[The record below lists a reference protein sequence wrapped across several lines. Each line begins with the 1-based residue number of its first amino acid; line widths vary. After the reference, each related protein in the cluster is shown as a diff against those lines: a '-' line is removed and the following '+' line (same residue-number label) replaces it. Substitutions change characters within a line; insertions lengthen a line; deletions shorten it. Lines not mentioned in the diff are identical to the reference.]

1 MFTAYFS
8 FPAKM
13 ERLVIGYDYRTAQ
26 AVREMYKAV
35 YEHEHTQ
42 ARLSLKSV
50 AVEVML
56 ARASRVQYVVYKGQ
70 KVHARKKQAATRTV
84 VWNDRKGR
92 IARRCKALPRAVRA
106 GKRTIVWKE
115 SAFSRSEQN
124 KMTLHVARFRLELSR
139 RMSAETLKMRA
150 AEKEFNEKWV
160 AWMLLGAYE

>member
-1 MFTAYFS
+1 
-8 FPAKM
+8 
-13 ERLVIGYDYRTAQ
+13 
-26 AVREMYKAV
+26 
-35 YEHEHTQ
+35 
-42 ARLSLKSV
+42 
-50 AVEVML
+50 
-56 ARASRVQYVVYKGQ
+56 
-70 KVHARKKQAATRTV
+70 VHARRKQPATRTV
-84 VWNDRKGR
+84 VWNDRKGQ
-92 IARRCKALPRAVRA
+92 ITRRCKALPRAVRA